1 MHAGEFLQLLHVFK
15 VIIIVNAQ
23 VGKIAH
29 KVYGS
34 GEHGELGAVLGD
46 GEAQLI
52 GVVQL
57 GLVAAGEGEVVSG
70 DGSLVND
77 RSVLGRRGYGFLS
90 LYRSRRSRIGRGG
103 GTGCAGGRGSAV

>member
-1 MHAGEFLQLLHVFK
+1 MHAGELLQLLHVFK

-34 GEHGELGAVLGD
+34 GEHGKLGAVLGD

-57 GLVAAGEGEVVSG
+57 GLVAAGEGKVVGG
-70 DGSLVND
+70 DRSLVND
-77 RSVLGRRGYGFLS
+77 RSVRSRRGYGFLS
-90 LYRSRRSRIGRGG
+90 LYWSRRGRIGRSG
-103 GTGCAGGRGSAV
+103 GTGCAGGRGGSG